1 MNIIAAIPNADVVFI
16 TLDSLRYDVAQH
28 LFLDG
33 KLPNFAKWLPKNGWE
48 ERYSPASF
56 TFPAHQAFFAGFLP
70 TKIKQKMTPRLFS
83 AAFHGSEST
92 VENTFVFDEA
102 TIVEAL
108 KNRNYNTVCIG
119 GVGFFNKQT
128 AIGNVFP
135 SMFEFSEWNSSFS
148 VTEKN
153 STENQ
158 LNTAVKYLET
168 DKPVFLFVNVS
179 ATHQPTN
186 IYLDPNK
193 EDDVYSQKAAL
204 EYVDSK
210 LDILQE
216 ALQNRKQ
223 ETIIIVC
230 SDHGTAYGEDQHW
243 GHRNGHQNVMKVPYL
258 ELIKGNEN

>member
-1 MNIIAAIPNADVVFI
+1 MNVKAAIPTTDIVFI
-16 TLDSLRYDVAQH
+16 TLDSLRYDVAQQ

-70 TKIKQKMTPRLFS
+70 TKINQKITPRLFS

-92 VENTFVFDEA
+92 VDHTFVFNEA

-108 KNRNYNTVCIG
+108 KKRNYHTVCIG

-135 SMFEFSEWNSSFS
+135 AMFEFSDWNKSFS

-158 LNTAVKYLET
+158 LKTAVQHLGT
-168 DKPVFLFVNVS
+168 DKSVFLFINIS

-193 EDDVYSQKAAL
+193 ADTICSQKAAL
-204 EYVDSK
+204 EYVDAQ
-210 LDILQE
+210 LEILQD
-216 ALQNRKQ
+216 ALQNRKR

-230 SDHGTAYGEDQHW
+230 SDHGTTYGEDQHW

-258 ELIKGNEN
+258 ELMKTYDN